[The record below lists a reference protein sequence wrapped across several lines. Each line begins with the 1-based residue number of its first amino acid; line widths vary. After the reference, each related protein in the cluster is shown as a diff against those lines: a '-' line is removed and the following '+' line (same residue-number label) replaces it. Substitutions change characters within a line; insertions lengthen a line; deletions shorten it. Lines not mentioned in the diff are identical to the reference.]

1 METQTHYQTE
11 YIEKPAILTPHR
23 SAKDAIKQSQ

>member
-11 YIEKPAILTPHR
+11 YVEKPVIPVSLRPL
-23 SAKDAIKQSQ
+23 KDPTKDSQ

>member
-11 YIEKPAILTPHR
+11 YIEKPVVTMAHR
-23 SAKDAIKQSQ
+23 SAKDAAKESQ